1 MEREELDDLKRD
13 ALGTFRRNLLTTY
26 YLEAKENPTQSDK
39 LIFSELQGLLHN
51 KKAVK
56 KILLNFSKKH
66 FALFA

>member
-39 LIFSELQGLLHN
+39 LIFSELQGLLDN
-51 KKAVK
+51 EKAVK
-56 KILLNFSKKH
+56 KIL
-66 FALFA
+66 